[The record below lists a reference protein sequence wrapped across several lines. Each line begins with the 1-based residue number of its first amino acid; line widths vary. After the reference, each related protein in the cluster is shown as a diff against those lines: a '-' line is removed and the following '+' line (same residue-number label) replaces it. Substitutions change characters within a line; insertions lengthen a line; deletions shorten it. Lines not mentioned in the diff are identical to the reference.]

1 MPSELYW
8 GDEVRY
14 PSLPRLPGTVDLRE
28 QGSRRESQQ
37 EINRNRRSGRVCLEP
52 LKIGGKV
59 LIQNKVLGR
68 NFNKWDE
75 EGLVM
80 SERETKYGSPQ
91 SYWVLTSAGRLKLRN
106 RKYLSPFIM
115 EEKDEEALGAQAV
128 VCLSRH
134 IARAV
139 SLAVARYG
147 V

>member
-1 MPSELYW
+1 MRS
-8 GDEVRY
+8 
-14 PSLPRLPGTVDLRE
+14 
-28 QGSRRESQQ
+28 
-37 EINRNRRSGRVCLEP
+37 RRSGRVCLEP
-52 LKIGGKV
+52 LKIGSKV

-80 SERETKYGSPQ
+80 AERETRYGSPQ

-106 RKYLSPFIM
+106 RKYLRGFIM
-115 EEKDEEALGAQAV
+115 EEKDEETLRAQAV
-128 VCLSRH
+128 ICLSRH

-139 SLAVARYG
+139 NLAVARCD

>member
-1 MPSELYW
+1 M
-8 GDEVRY
+8 
-14 PSLPRLPGTVDLRE
+14 
-28 QGSRRESQQ
+28 
-37 EINRNRRSGRVCLEP
+37 
-52 LKIGGKV
+52 
-59 LIQNKVLGR
+59 LGR
-68 NFNKWDE
+68 SFNKWDE

-80 SERETKYGSPQ
+80 SERKTKYGSPQ
-91 SYWVLTSAGRLKLRN
+91 SYWILTSAGRLKLRN

-139 SLAVARYG
+139 SLAVARYD